1 MPEHDDLLRRFQPVL
16 RYDSNEQFFAD
27 SAEQY
32 MVNPGCELRRART
45 KTGNGAVLASATPSG
60 DAARLELAFLG
71 PESYA
76 DGSTVEKGDVLSVK
90 GKDYREQYRSL
101 RVAHPELN
109 NIVYGHAVEA
119 NGRVWLQYWLWYFYN
134 DYQLSFALGTH
145 EGDWEMVQ
153 FRMDDAAGHPDIAI
167 YAQHRYGEMR
177 PWEEVEKFPDDDDR
191 AIVYVARGSHASYF
205 EAGFHQTEAWYDLAD
220 GKRRMKHKPALRI
233 LGDDDPAWVRWPGR
247 WGDTVAASDG
257 LAKAVTSNSPDGP
270 GVKKQWLEPDKML
283 DNPPAVSKHGKAPA
297 APDVRVVRS
306 GGRLRVEY
314 DVTQA
319 RAAPDDARRDR
330 QLGGRAGRATADAQ
344 RPRALERSRQG
355 HDGRRARPAEALR
368 RVDERG
374 RRRSADPV
382 RVRGDRDRG
391 VRQAED
397 VGAAEGAGVSE
408 RRDRARAW
416 RSSRSRPAPL
426 TGPARRR
433 RLVRR
438 CAAHPARRPAV
449 AVSVPRAARPR
460 RRRAR
465 SSPRGGR

>member
-90 GKDYREQYRSL
+90 GKDYREQYRRL

-109 NIVYGHAVEA
+109 NVVYGHAVEA

-177 PWEEVEKFPDDDDR
+177 PWEEVEKFSDDDDR

-314 DVTQA
+314 DVSK
-319 RAAPDDARRDR
+319 REP
-330 QLGGRAGRATADAQ
+330 
-344 RPRALERSRQG
+344 RPTMLVVTVNSE
-355 HDGRRARPAEALR
+355 
-368 RVDERG
+368 DERG
-374 RRRSADPV
+374 VPPQTLNVPVHSSGHGKVTTDVVLDPLKRYDVSTSVVAGDPPIPSESAVTEIAAFAKPKMSAQQKV
-382 RVRGDRDRG
+382 LAFLSGAIARVRGDRPGRG
-391 VRQAED
+391 
-397 VGAAEGAGVSE
+397 
-408 RRDRARAW
+408 
-416 RSSRSRPAPL
+416 
-426 TGPARRR
+426 RRR
-433 RLVRR
+433 
-438 CAAHPARRPAV
+438 
-449 AVSVPRAARPR
+449 
-460 RRRAR
+460 
-465 SSPRGGR
+465 